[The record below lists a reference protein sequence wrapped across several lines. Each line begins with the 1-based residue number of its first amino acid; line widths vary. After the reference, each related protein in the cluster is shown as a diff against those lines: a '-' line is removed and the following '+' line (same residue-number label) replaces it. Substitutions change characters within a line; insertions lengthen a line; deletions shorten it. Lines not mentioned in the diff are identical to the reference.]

1 MNELYPLISA
11 IVVSLL
17 VSTAILLTIV
27 KPLRQILAQLYKSG
41 EATPFWVSFTI
52 VMLYVAPLF
61 SAVMWTPI
69 YQTSMVHSLRSALIA
84 TLFGAIVG
92 MLIVGYK
99 LANARQI

>member
-1 MNELYPLISA
+1 MVELYSLITA
-11 IVVSLL
+11 VIVSLL

-27 KPLRQILAQLYKSG
+27 KPLRQIMAQLCKSG

-52 VMLYVAPLF
+52 VMLYAAPLF
-61 SAVMWTPI
+61 SAVLWTPI
-69 YQTSMVHSLRSALIA
+69 FRTSMVYALRSALIA
-84 TLFGAIVG
+84 ALFGAIVG